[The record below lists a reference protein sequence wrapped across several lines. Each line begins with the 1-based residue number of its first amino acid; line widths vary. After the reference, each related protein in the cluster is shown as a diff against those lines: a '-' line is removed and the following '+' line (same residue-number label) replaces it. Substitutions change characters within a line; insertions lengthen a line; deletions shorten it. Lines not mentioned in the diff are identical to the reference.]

1 MRFYLCIFQSD
12 TVKSDCSVQI
22 FRKND
27 EIFKDLIQTVGIYFT
42 SFTVFFSGDIKKSS
56 EKKSENNQST
66 GHFQSFLFF
75 RPPNPKSE
83 KKSRKSTNKKIWPK
97 HDSEKIYS

>member
-1 MRFYLCIFQSD
+1 MRFCLCIFESD

-56 EKKSENNQST
+56 EKKNLKITSQLVI
-66 GHFQSFLFF
+66 FRAFFFF

-83 KKSRKSTNKKIWPK
+83 KKIP
-97 HDSEKIYS
+97 